1 MVWCAYGTG
10 LWIGGRATGSARRT
24 GNEGLCA
31 TYVARLAM
39 TEKEV
44 WHKHHGRSDDTDA
57 HDDENETI

>member
-39 TEKEV
+39 TGKEASV
-44 WHKHHGRSDDTDA
+44 AGGA
-57 HDDENETI
+57 GLNCAGGCLAFLFF